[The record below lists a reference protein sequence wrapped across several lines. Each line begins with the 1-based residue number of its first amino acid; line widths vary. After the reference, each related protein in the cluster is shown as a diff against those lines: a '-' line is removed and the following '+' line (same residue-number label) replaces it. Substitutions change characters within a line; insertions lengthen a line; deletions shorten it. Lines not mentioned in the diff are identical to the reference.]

1 MNLARKWQIVCWLT
15 GWVGLGMF
23 GYSLAQQT
31 VLQADINGAMAVISE
46 SLASTGAV
54 VGETSQTLDPL
65 QATTLSL
72 AEIELQEQA
81 TADSL
86 ASMNRRLEA
95 VAKSETG
102 IIEGLKELNVAT
114 VIVENKLQAMGGVT
128 GDLLQSGKTSGT
140 QAATVADQVTELNRL
155 TAETIAELK
164 KLNDK
169 LAPLRL
175 LP

>member
-15 GWVGLGMF
+15 GWAGLGMF

-31 VLQADINGAMAVISE
+31 VLQGDINASMAVIRD
-46 SLASTGAV
+46 SLAATGVV

-72 AEIELQEQA
+72 AEIEQQEQA

-86 ASMNRRLEA
+86 ASMNGRLAA
-95 VAKSETG
+95 VAESEKG
-102 IIEGLKELNVAT
+102 IIAGLKELNVST
-114 VIVENKLQAMGGVT
+114 VIVEGRLQAMGGVT
-128 GDLLQSGKTSGT
+128 GDLLRSGKTSGT
-140 QAATVADQVTELNRL
+140 QAATVAGQVTELNRL
-155 TAETIAELK
+155 TAQTIAELK